1 MLSRHY
7 RARKAKEAYATTELR
22 KLQNRMA
29 FGEAEEEV
37 GAFDETKGLGMIG
50 SSSGKIRASAGE
62 AKSKG
67 NAHFAFA
74 RAYCPTLLPRSEI
87 IKVEQAPDG
96 CAHTGS
102 AGGRDVWDGD
112 FAEHHARQGLRAH
125 EPCRCRGEGQG
136 RKRALVR
143 RRHLYVHGKQG
154 RHEMIIAR
162 SSYMHNE
169 QCTATGC
176 LQSNFD
182 HDNIS

>member
-1 MLSRHY
+1 MLSHCH

-50 SSSGKIRASAGE
+50 TSSGKIRASAGE

-67 NAHFAFA
+67 SVHTIS
-74 RAYCPTLLPRSEI
+74 AYAYFMTLPPCSEI
-87 IKVEQAPDG
+87 VEVEQTPYSS
-96 CAHTGS
+96 AHTGS
-102 AGGRDVWDGD
+102 AGGRDVWDGY
-112 FAEHHARQGLRAH
+112 FAQHHARQGLRAH
-125 EPCRCRGEGQG
+125 EPSRCRGEGQG

-154 RHEMIIAR
+154 RHEMITAR
-162 SSYMHNE
+162 QYIV
-169 QCTATGC
+169 T
-176 LQSNFD
+176 LPLF
-182 HDNIS
+182 I

>member
-67 NAHFAFA
+67 SVYTVSA
-74 RAYCPTLLPRSEI
+74 RACFLTLLPRSENV
-87 IKVEQAPDG
+87 KVEQAPDG

-102 AGGRDVWDGD
+102 AGGRDIWDGD
-112 FAEHHARQGLRAH
+112 FAQHHARQGLRAY
-125 EPCRCRGEGQG
+125 ESCRCRGEGQG
-136 RKRALVR
+136 RQRALVR
-143 RRHLYVHGKQG
+143 RRHLYVHRK
-154 RHEMIIAR
+154 
-162 SSYMHNE
+162 
-169 QCTATGC
+169 
-176 LQSNFD
+176 
-182 HDNIS
+182 

>member
-1 MLSRHY
+1 MLIQHY

-67 NAHFAFA
+67 NAYFASA
-74 RAYCPTLLPRSEI
+74 SAYCPTLLPPSEI
-87 IKVEQAPDG
+87 VKVEQTPDG

-102 AGGRDVWDGD
+102 AGGRDVWDSD
-112 FAEHHARQGLRAH
+112 FAEYHARQGLRA
-125 EPCRCRGEGQG
+125 EA
-136 RKRALVR
+136 KVKA
-143 RRHLYVHGKQG
+143 
-154 RHEMIIAR
+154 A
-162 SSYMHNE
+162 NE
-169 QCTATGC
+169 RWFAGGTFTFTG
-176 LQSNFD
+176 SKGD
-182 HDNIS
+182 MK